1 MTPQNGSSLVLVWR
15 WSTDTCDP
23 ASMETRFVS
32 LSLGFWERNNLIYVH
47 FPNKIGV
54 LLQQHFGN
62 EEVDQQGGKK
72 KDRAFDD
79 FPGPKSENPKNPMP
93 RSAWYLLWSSYVK
106 PLSGSLSL
114 TLLKIQSEE
123 ANRFKLFQVQQ
134 LACKILPI
142 RIQNY
147 LVVQSVWSGQS
158 KQFSVGNSWL

>member
-106 PLSGSLSL
+106 PLSGSLSHSPENPSRGSQS
-114 TLLKIQSEE
+114 IQ
-123 ANRFKLFQVQQ
+123 AFFQVQQ

-147 LVVQSVWSGQS
+147 LVVQRVWSGQN